1 MNEMENDKLLKDLLK
16 EIKLEK
22 PGDKFTLN
30 VMNKV
35 FDIAAAAKSRP
46 IKLHILGWKFWI
58 LVSLFVALA
67 VVLVI
72 LSQMGVQPD
81 ASANSLL
88 PSLDTGKVGSEY
100 HSILDSFNKVPVS
113 IVAILLASSTLIFIE
128 RFLAKKKIFS

>member
-1 MNEMENDKLLKDLLK
+1 MKELENNKILKDLLK

-22 PGDKFTLN
+22 PGDKFTTN

-35 FDIAAAAKSRP
+35 FDIAATARLQTT
-46 IKLHILGWKFWI
+46 KLRILGWKFWI

-67 VVLVI
+67 VILVI
-72 LSQMGVQPD
+72 LSQLGIQPET
-81 ASANSLL
+81 ANSLL
-88 PSLDTGKVGSEY
+88 PAIDSGKVGNEY

-128 RFLAKKKIFS
+128 RFLSKKKILG

>member
-1 MNEMENDKLLKDLLK
+1 MKEFENDKMLKDLLK

-22 PGDKFTLN
+22 PGDKFTTN

-35 FDIAAAAKSRP
+35 FDIAAAARLQTA
-46 IKLHILGWKFWI
+46 KLHILGWKFWI

-72 LSQMGVQPD
+72 LTQVGVQPD

-88 PSLDTGKVGSEY
+88 PSLDSGKVGSEY
-100 HSILDSFNKVPVS
+100 HTILDSFNKVPVS

-128 RFLAKKKIFS
+128 RFLSKKKISS